1 MQSRDIQKSMDIR
14 EFFQQSS
21 GKWSSIKS
29 SHHVDNTTQ
38 QSGKST
44 IEMALLEP
52 SEAAVVALCEKQGVN
67 PQTVLCGAR
76 VQWDG
81 FIEGETKNQKGS
93 LLMVAAGDAMAGTL
107 YRSMGNFGIAV
118 PASQFSFAEG
128 QEITLT
134 TTADNLTTVERIWFE
149 SENVRLRHTKTH
161 RPDGSSTIAF
171 CSEVRLGVTKP
182 AE

>member
-1 MQSRDIQKSMDIR
+1 MDIR

-44 IEMALLEP
+44 IEMELLEASEP
-52 SEAAVVALCEKQGVN
+52 SVVALCEKQGVN
-67 PQTVLCGAR
+67 PKAVLCSAK

-81 FIEGETKNQKGS
+81 FLEGETKSQKGS
-93 LLMVAAGDAMAGTL
+93 LLMVAAGDAMSGTL
-107 YRSMGNFGIAV
+107 YRSMGNFGVAV
-118 PASQFSFAEG
+118 PSSTFSFAEG

-134 TTADNLTTVERIWFE
+134 TTAENTTTIERIWFE
-149 SENVRLRHTKTH
+149 SENVRLRHSKTH
-161 RPDGSSTIAF
+161 RPDGSSSIAF

>member
-1 MQSRDIQKSMDIR
+1 MDIR

-44 IEMALLEP
+44 IEMELLE
-52 SEAAVVALCEKQGVN
+52 SNDAAVVALCEKQGVN
-67 PQTVLCGAR
+67 LNTVLCGAR

-81 FIEGETKNQKGS
+81 YLEGETKSQKGS
-93 LLMVAAGDAMAGTL
+93 LVMVAAGDHLAGTL
-107 YRSMGNFGIAV
+107 YRSMGNFGIPM
-118 PASQFSFAEG
+118 PASTFSFAEG
-128 QEITLT
+128 DEITLSS
-134 TTADNLTTVERIWFE
+134 TAENLTTIERIWFE

-182 AE
+182 AAE

>member
-1 MQSRDIQKSMDIR
+1 MDIQ

-44 IEMALLEP
+44 IEMSLLEA
-52 SEAAVVALCEKQGVN
+52 SEPTVVALCQKQGVN
-67 PQTVLCGAR
+67 PKTVLCGAK

-93 LLMVAAGDAMAGTL
+93 LLMVAAGDATAGKL
-107 YRSMGNFGIAV
+107 YRSTGNFGIAV
-118 PASQFSFAEG
+118 PVATFSFAEG
-128 QEITLT
+128 NEITLT
-134 TTADNLTTVERIWFE
+134 TTAENTTTVERIWFE

-161 RPDGSSTIAF
+161 RADGSSSIAF